1 MLAHIRCIVSLKPC
15 LKLCSLRSLNCILRR
30 VRSQNNEFSFF
41 LLTIDTLKMLID
53 LAFLIPTLSL
63 FHSFMQYGKN
73 VLLKD
78 VTLVV
83 IKTDEDLSK

>member
-1 MLAHIRCIVSLKPC
+1 M
-15 LKLCSLRSLNCILRR
+15 
-30 VRSQNNEFSFF
+30 
-41 LLTIDTLKMLID
+41 LTIDTLKMLID

-73 VLLKD
+73 ALLKD